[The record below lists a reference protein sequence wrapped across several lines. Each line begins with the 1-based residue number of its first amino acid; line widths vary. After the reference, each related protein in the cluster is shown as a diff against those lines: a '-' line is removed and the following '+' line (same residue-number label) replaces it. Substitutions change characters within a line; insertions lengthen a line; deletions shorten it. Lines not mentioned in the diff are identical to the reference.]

1 MAGMAG
7 LFGTFRFP
15 AIIIIDFTLKLIKV
29 LGNIHANRN
38 HPYKSPDNIVSWKFF
53 LFQVLLKEAHHVLSV
68 SHTPR
73 KKSARVCVICEHRVL
88 ILKEPYPHASTTRL
102 SDFYRVEFPKDKRE
116 T

>member
-1 MAGMAG
+1 MQIE
-7 LFGTFRFP
+7 TTP
-15 AIIIIDFTLKLIKV
+15 IQ
-29 LGNIHANRN
+29 
-38 HPYKSPDNIVSWKFF
+38 VSRQYRQLEFF